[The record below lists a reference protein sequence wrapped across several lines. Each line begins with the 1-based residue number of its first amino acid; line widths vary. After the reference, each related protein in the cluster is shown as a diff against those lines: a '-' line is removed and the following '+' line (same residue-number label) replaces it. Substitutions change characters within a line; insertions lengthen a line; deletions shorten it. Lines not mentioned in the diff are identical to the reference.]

1 MCYCLKT
8 KVFCRKNN
16 QIHFPIAK
24 IGADSLTENTPNAPK
39 LISNIFSED
48 KRSAQKGQ
56 KTQLKEVFSS
66 EEITTDNINSE
77 EYKYTTEEI
86 SFEEEIPE
94 DISDEQVEDNYEG

>member
-1 MCYCLKT
+1 MIFFL
-8 KVFCRKNN
+8 
-16 QIHFPIAK
+16 FPNAK
-24 IGADSLTENTPNAPK
+24 IGADSSAENTLNAPK

-56 KTQLKEVFSS
+56 KTQLKDLSS
-66 EEITTDNINSE
+66 EEFTADSEEFTTDN
-77 EYKYTTEEI
+77 I